1 MNENRKQ
8 SQCISQQKRIARC
21 SHCTNGEIAM
31 DREETIDLFR
41 YRLQKN
47 ISRAIEYTLDSVDNF
62 EVLDD
67 KFFRDYESNLLDDFE
82 DVLSE
87 FQ

>member
-1 MNENRKQ
+1 
-8 SQCISQQKRIARC
+8 
-21 SHCTNGEIAM
+21 M

-41 YRLQKN
+41 CRLQKN
-47 ISRAIEYTLDSVDNF
+47 LSRMISYTLDSVDNF

-67 KFFRDYESNLLDDFE
+67 KFFREYAANLIDDFE

-87 FQ
+87 WQ

>member
-1 MNENRKQ
+1 
-8 SQCISQQKRIARC
+8 
-21 SHCTNGEIAM
+21 M

-67 KFFRDYESNLLDDFE
+67 KFFREYENNLLDDFG
-82 DVLSE
+82 DVLAE
-87 FQ
+87 YQ

>member
-1 MNENRKQ
+1 
-8 SQCISQQKRIARC
+8 
-21 SHCTNGEIAM
+21 M

-41 YRLQKN
+41 CRLQKN
-47 ISRAIEYTLDSVDNF
+47 LSRAISYTLDSVDNF

-67 KFFRDYESNLLDDFE
+67 KLFREYAANLIDDFE

-87 FQ
+87 YQ

>member
-1 MNENRKQ
+1 
-8 SQCISQQKRIARC
+8 
-21 SHCTNGEIAM
+21 M

-41 YRLQKN
+41 CRLQKN

-67 KFFRDYESNLLDDFE
+67 RFFREYESNLLDDFG
-82 DVLSE
+82 DVLAE
-87 FQ
+87 YQ

>member
-1 MNENRKQ
+1 
-8 SQCISQQKRIARC
+8 
-21 SHCTNGEIAM
+21 M

-47 ISRAIEYTLDSVDNF
+47 ISKAIEYTLDSVDNF

-67 KFFRDYESNLLDDFE
+67 KFFREYESNLLDDFS

-87 FQ
+87 WQ

>member
-1 MNENRKQ
+1 
-8 SQCISQQKRIARC
+8 
-21 SHCTNGEIAM
+21 M
-31 DREETIDLFR
+31 DREVTIDLFR

-67 KFFRDYESNLLDDFE
+67 KFFREYESNLLDDFG
-82 DVLSE
+82 DVLAE
-87 FQ
+87 YQ

>member
-1 MNENRKQ
+1 
-8 SQCISQQKRIARC
+8 
-21 SHCTNGEIAM
+21 M

-67 KFFRDYESNLLDDFE
+67 KFFREYESNLLDDFS

-87 FQ
+87 WQ

>member
-1 MNENRKQ
+1 
-8 SQCISQQKRIARC
+8 
-21 SHCTNGEIAM
+21 M

-41 YRLQKN
+41 CRLQKN

-67 KFFRDYESNLLDDFE
+67 KFFREYESNLLDDFG
-82 DVLSE
+82 DVLAE

>member
-1 MNENRKQ
+1 M
-8 SQCISQQKRIARC
+8 
-21 SHCTNGEIAM
+21 T
-31 DREETIDLFR
+31 REETIDLFR

-67 KFFRDYESNLLDDFE
+67 KFFREYESNLLDDFG
-82 DVLSE
+82 DVLAE
-87 FQ
+87 YQ

>member
-1 MNENRKQ
+1 
-8 SQCISQQKRIARC
+8 
-21 SHCTNGEIAM
+21 M
-31 DREETIDLFR
+31 DREEVIDLFR

-67 KFFRDYESNLLDDFE
+67 KFFREYATNLIDDFE

-87 FQ
+87 YQ

>member
-1 MNENRKQ
+1 MTR
-8 SQCISQQKRIARC
+8 
-21 SHCTNGEIAM
+21 
-31 DREETIDLFR
+31 DETIDLFR

-67 KFFRDYESNLLDDFE
+67 KFFREYESNLLDDFG
-82 DVLSE
+82 DVLAE
-87 FQ
+87 YQ

>member
-1 MNENRKQ
+1 
-8 SQCISQQKRIARC
+8 
-21 SHCTNGEIAM
+21 M

-41 YRLQKN
+41 CRLQKN
-47 ISRAIEYTLDSVDNF
+47 LSRAIEYTLDSVDNF

-67 KFFRDYESNLLDDFE
+67 KFFREYATNLIDDFE

-87 FQ
+87 YQ

>member
-1 MNENRKQ
+1 M
-8 SQCISQQKRIARC
+8 
-21 SHCTNGEIAM
+21 T
-31 DREETIDLFR
+31 REETIDLFR

-67 KFFRDYESNLLDDFE
+67 KFFREYENNLLDDFG
-82 DVLSE
+82 DVLAE
-87 FQ
+87 YQ

>member
-1 MNENRKQ
+1 
-8 SQCISQQKRIARC
+8 
-21 SHCTNGEIAM
+21 M

-41 YRLQKN
+41 CRLQKN
-47 ISRAIEYTLDSVDNF
+47 LSRAIEYTLDSVDNF

-67 KFFRDYESNLLDDFE
+67 KFFREYAANLIDDFE

-87 FQ
+87 YQ

>member
-1 MNENRKQ
+1 M
-8 SQCISQQKRIARC
+8 
-21 SHCTNGEIAM
+21 T
-31 DREETIDLFR
+31 REEKIDLFR
-41 YRLQKN
+41 CRLQKN
-47 ISRAIEYTLDSVDNF
+47 LSRMISYTLDSVDNF

-67 KFFRDYESNLLDDFE
+67 KFFREYESNLLDDFE

>member
-1 MNENRKQ
+1 
-8 SQCISQQKRIARC
+8 
-21 SHCTNGEIAM
+21 M

-41 YRLQKN
+41 CRLQKN
-47 ISRAIEYTLDSVDNF
+47 LSRAISYTLDSVDNF

-67 KFFRDYESNLLDDFE
+67 KFFREYAANLIDDFE

-87 FQ
+87 YQ

>member
-1 MNENRKQ
+1 
-8 SQCISQQKRIARC
+8 
-21 SHCTNGEIAM
+21 M

-41 YRLQKN
+41 CRLQKN
-47 ISRAIEYTLDSVDNF
+47 LSRAIEYTLDSVDNF

-67 KFFRDYESNLLDDFE
+67 KFFREYAANLIDDFE

>member
-1 MNENRKQ
+1 
-8 SQCISQQKRIARC
+8 
-21 SHCTNGEIAM
+21 M

-41 YRLQKN
+41 CRLQKN
-47 ISRAIEYTLDSVDNF
+47 LSRAISYTLDSVDNF

-67 KFFRDYESNLLDDFE
+67 KFFREYAANLIDDFE

-87 FQ
+87 WQ

>member
-1 MNENRKQ
+1 
-8 SQCISQQKRIARC
+8 
-21 SHCTNGEIAM
+21 M

-41 YRLQKN
+41 CRLQKN

-67 KFFRDYESNLLDDFE
+67 KFFREYESNLLDDFG
-82 DVLSE
+82 DVLAE
-87 FQ
+87 YQ

>member
-1 MNENRKQ
+1 M
-8 SQCISQQKRIARC
+8 
-21 SHCTNGEIAM
+21 T
-31 DREETIDLFR
+31 REETIDLFR

-47 ISRAIEYTLDSVDNF
+47 LSRAIEYTLDSVDNF

-67 KFFRDYESNLLDDFE
+67 KFFREYATNLIDDFE